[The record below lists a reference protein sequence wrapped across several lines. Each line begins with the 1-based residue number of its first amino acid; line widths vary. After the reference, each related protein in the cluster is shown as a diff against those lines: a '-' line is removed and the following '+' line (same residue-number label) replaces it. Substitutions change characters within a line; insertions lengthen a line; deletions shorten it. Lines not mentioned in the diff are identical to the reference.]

1 MSKNLDPLSSL
12 RDAPTLTAS
21 SLQGAP
27 PLGASGSNLVGKR
40 GSQVNKTNLR
50 LDAGSSEYED
60 EFDRCGLVHFFDSMN
75 FKDSV
80 KLKITV
86 RPQWP
91 FGVLMYVH
99 NAHYCSE
106 GGGTIS
112 EHIETPSDGKVL
124 SYYVIL
130 NYI

>member
-27 PLGASGSNLVGKR
+27 PLGASGSNLVGK
-40 GSQVNKTNLR
+40 GSSQVNKTSLR

-60 EFDRCGLVHFFDSMN
+60 EFDRCGLVDFFDSMN

-80 KLKITV
+80 KLKITG
-86 RPQWP
+86 RSQWP
-91 FGVLMYVH
+91 FGQCYVMF
-99 NAHYCSE
+99 C
-106 GGGTIS
+106 
-112 EHIETPSDGKVL
+112 L
-124 SYYVIL
+124 
-130 NYI
+130 